1 MGPWQSGTVAVQLPG
16 WNSAEGRWSMRN
28 TLHASAHRG
37 PPFAPDR
44 PHAEYALKPNRPPCH
59 HDRDHVAPP
68 SFVPEARDGGMV
80 VTALGNADAIGRN
93 TFSDAAVEVQ
103 LYQRGLVSLTLGT
116 LAFTAH
122 ALSGPGALAYA
133 TAETQVEAAGADVF
147 IARTLHA
154 SGSGES
160 AAGSWSA
167 AATTTTFFAM
177 DVQGFGLA
185 GGPLISST
193 TREVALGG
201 TDAAIS
207 GNLATFS
214 VETQAFGD
222 NTLNDVAVSALAL
235 EDQLS
240 TVSVQVTMAGT
251 AATGDSFRIGTS
263 RGETMVAGN
272 GSDWIFGG
280 DGNDT
285 ILAGAGDNT
294 LFGNA
299 GNDKLQGGDG
309 QDWVFGGTG
318 RDQLLLGNG
327 ANIAFGGAD
336 NDSIYGGSGDDWI
349 DAGAGDDLVQAGGGN
364 NTIRMGGAGRAG
376 DGNDVYA
383 GGSGADWYL
392 LNGAF
397 GYDRITGFSVAQGDR
412 LVAHA
417 GDWDT
422 TAGLNA
428 VNGSTV
434 WLARGV
440 ADARDLMVTMAID
453 SGVSVLVLDDFFGLN
468 PGYAAPRFGALGDA
482 AALPILQAIF
492 EDGDT
497 SAEAA
502 DRLAAFTL
510 GDTLTMFA

>member
-1 MGPWQSGTVAVQLPG
+1 
-16 WNSAEGRWSMRN
+16 MRN
-28 TLHASAHRG
+28 SLDASARRG
-37 PPFAPDR
+37 QPFGPDR
-44 PHAEYALKPNRPPCH
+44 PHPEFSLKPDRGHP
-59 HDRDHVAPP
+59 DRDHPAPP

-122 ALSGPGALAYA
+122 ALSGPGAPAYA

-147 IARTLHA
+147 IARTVHA
-154 SGSGES
+154 SGAGETGT
-160 AAGSWSA
+160 GSWSA
-167 AATTTTFFAM
+167 ATTTTSFFAM

-185 GGPLISST
+185 GGPLISAT
-193 TREVALGG
+193 TREVALDRA
-201 TDAAIS
+201 DAAIS
-207 GNLATFS
+207 GNLASFS
-214 VETQAFGD
+214 VATQAFGD
-222 NTLNDVAVSALAL
+222 NTLNDVAVSALTL

-251 AATGDSFRIGTS
+251 PAGGDSFRLGTS
-263 RGETMVAGN
+263 RGETIVAGN

-280 DGNDT
+280 GGNDT

-309 QDWVFGGTG
+309 QDWAFGGAG

-336 NDSIYGGSGDDWI
+336 DDSIYGGSGSDWI
-349 DAGAGDDLVQAGGGN
+349 DAGAGDDLVQAGGGS
-364 NTIRMGGAGRAG
+364 NTIRMGGNGWFG
-376 DGNDVYA
+376 DGNDVFT
-383 GGSGADWYL
+383 GGNGADWYL
-392 LNGAF
+392 LTGAF
-397 GYDRITGFSVAQGDR
+397 GYDRINGFSLAQGDR
-412 LVAHA
+412 LVAQA
-417 GDWDT
+417 GDWES

-434 WLARGV
+434 WLSRGLF
-440 ADARDLMVTMAID
+440 DARDLVVTMAID
-453 SGVSVLVLDDFFGLN
+453 SGLSILVLDDFFGLN
-468 PGYAAPRFGALGDA
+468 PNYTAQRFGALGDA
-482 AALPILQAIF
+482 AALPILRAIF

-502 DRLAAFTL
+502 DRIAAFAP
-510 GDTLTMFA
+510 GDYLTMFA